1 MCPKHVSFDQPSVL
15 RAAIEI
21 VRRDGLEG
29 LSARSV
35 AKHLESSVA
44 PVYYSFRSMGSLRRG
59 VLDSARHL
67 MEEEAEQA
75 FTDIRFLNIGIGV
88 VVFARDEIHLFRAL
102 LLSQAGGRG
111 ISSDFYASARTHM
124 KEDTM
129 LRRLPDT
136 SLKRLWDSFW
146 LYTMGLATEVIFGQ
160 VLDKTNEN
168 IIRLLKNTAN
178 TLIFAEIAGIADCE
192 SPDNAREWSRLLLEK
207 KIILPP
213 QG

>member
-1 MCPKHVSFDQPSVL
+1 
-15 RAAIEI
+15 
-21 VRRDGLEG
+21 
-29 LSARSV
+29 
-35 AKHLESSVA
+35 
-44 PVYYSFRSMGSLRRG
+44 
-59 VLDSARHL
+59 
-67 MEEEAEQA
+67 
-75 FTDIRFLNIGIGV
+75 
-88 VVFARDEIHLFRAL
+88 
-102 LLSQAGGRG
+102 
-111 ISSDFYASARTHM
+111 
-124 KEDTM
+124 M
-129 LRRLPDT
+129 LRRLPYT